1 MNGKILVMTRQNA
14 NQATADLTMRA
25 TSDGQTVNFNV
36 HVIINVVV
44 DEPPYIINPVGEVGF
59 DEFPQAAEIDLEG
72 VATDPDDP
80 DEDIVYSLVSNPN
93 PEILTATIDGRVL
106 KLVRESEDGDVFD
119 LAMRATSD
127 GQYVDFNIHVI
138 IKEFEGVGENAT
150 GFLAYPNPTSDAL
163 TLSVDDAQ
171 VFGYVVYNLAGQIVM
186 RGQSSSSKVT
196 LSLGNCPKGLY
207 YVSILSDGSRMI
219 QKVIVE

>member
-1 MNGKILVMTRQNA
+1 
-14 NQATADLTMRA
+14 
-25 TSDGQTVNFNV
+25 
-36 HVIINVVV
+36 
-44 DEPPYIINPVGEVGF
+44 
-59 DEFPQAAEIDLEG
+59 
-72 VATDPDDP
+72 
-80 DEDIVYSLVSNPN
+80 SLVSNPN

-119 LAMRATSD
+119 LTMRATSD
-127 GQYVDFNIHVI
+127 GPYVDFNIHVI